1 MKTKLKNKKM
11 CQNHESGYIMPRVY
25 ERASKGSKGPRVLVK
40 CGCCDEKVEI
50 YYDDETLEINGVL
63 ATIGDWEKILL
74 PLLNI
79 DADFNEED

>member
-11 CQNHESGYIMPRVY
+11 YQTNEAGYYIPRVY

-50 YYDDETLEINGVL
+50 YHDEESLEINGVL
-63 ATIGDWEKILL
+63 ASIEDWEKILL

-79 DADFNEED
+79 QDDGEK